1 MADLHRCVRRIE
13 RLGPTAESPPDA
25 IGDYVQDVEL
35 LVAHMWRVDAELIR
49 QSPKLSMIGVCRAGT
64 ENADR
69 HESEARGIRLVNMPV
84 RNAVVKETTNLGAAM
99 CALVGIGQYSSL
111 GEASAALVRWDR
123 TVDPDADSAAVYKG
137 VAERALDLQR
147 GLIDWV
153 EAGRLQEMWR
163 AVGVAAID
171 GNHQR

>member
-1 MADLHRCVRRIE
+1 M
-13 RLGPTAESPPDA
+13 
-25 IGDYVQDVEL
+25 
-35 LVAHMWRVDAELIR
+35 
-49 QSPKLSMIGVCRAGT
+49 
-64 ENADR
+64 DR

-111 GEASAALVRWDR
+111 GESSAALVRWDR
-123 TVDPDADSAAVYKG
+123 TVDPDADSEAVYEG